1 MRPRLKFEVGLIA
14 ATRFILHTSYRM
26 MYPFLTTFAVGM
38 GVDVQAISLA
48 IAAYSTSGAFSPFL
62 ASIAD
67 SRGRKAGI
75 LLGLGVF
82 LVGPLLIVLRP
93 GYPSFF
99 AAMIFTSIGVSV
111 FVPTTHAYLGDQVP
125 YERRGLVISI
135 SELSWS
141 AAFIVGVPLVGLLIA
156 KSSWSAPY
164 PIIAVAGVAV
174 FALFAWRLRTD
185 RPPADSQN
193 IFANFKR
200 VLTYGPA
207 LAGILI
213 SIAITAGNEAV
224 NLVFGIWMGASFN
237 LQLTA
242 LGAAS
247 MVLGIAELGGEG
259 LAAAVVDHMGKQRAI
274 TLGLAANV
282 LSLGL
287 FLLLGR
293 TVAGALVGLFFFYLT
308 FEFSILAFIPLMTEV
323 HPAVRGTLMALVA
336 AGFSLGRAIGA
347 LVGAPV
353 YQSWGILANALLA
366 IALDLAGLA
375 LLRWVQVRQSAPTV
389 EQSI

>member
-1 MRPRLKFEVGLIA
+1 MRTRLKFEVGLIA

-26 MYPFLTTFAVGM
+26 MYPFLTTFAAGM

-82 LVGPLLIVLRP
+82 IVGPLLIVLRP
-93 GYPSFF
+93 GYASFF

-141 AAFIVGVPLVGLLIA
+141 AAFIIGVPLVGLLIA
-156 KSSWSAPY
+156 KAGWIAPY

-185 RPPADSQN
+185 RPPSDNQN

-259 LAAAVVDHMGKQRAI
+259 LAAAVVDRMGKQRAI
-274 TLGLAANV
+274 TLGLLANV

-347 LVGAPV
+347 LAGAPA
-353 YQSWGILANALLA
+353 YQAWGILANALLA
-366 IALDLAGLA
+366 VALDLAGLA
-375 LLRWVQVRQSAPTV
+375 LLRWVQVRQSTPTV